1 MLRKNSEDCNMDNEL
16 VKKSNFKVYE
26 IRNRDVLKMMEEQER
41 TSAGGY
47 IEVIPFAQNGTKYC
61 EICENIIMD
70 RDGSWVNPLIMTVSY
85 HRAQTG
91 ARGLCKLANDFFT
104 KQAKETNNSID
115 ILSISSGMKGNRL
128 KLIMLFRCYNN
139 CKPDMRGLFDIVG
152 DEVLKEEKKIEI
164 KGQLVIPD
172 EIKNFSYSQEEISMH
187 KQERERQ
194 QKIYESSSE
203 EQPFLNSIEHYVPKK
218 LYRPEDY
225 IPLVYDLKTK
235 DMQIQTIAS
244 YEEFTKVFEEVMI
257 YVNGIEFYR
266 YLGVI
271 QEPEK
276 EDEFMMYLEDYVR
289 SNYVNKRLF
298 LEEDIPVLMDK
309 LYRSLFQLYIVQDLI
324 EDEDITDIK
333 ITSHD
338 SIRVRVKGKAYLC
351 NVTFIDENDLNRFAR
366 AISIRNN
373 ISLDVPE
380 QTFTDIRDKNY
391 ILRLTV
397 SAEYANCVDN
407 HYIHIRKVSRNK
419 LMGDDL
425 IRLGM
430 YNEVVRDYLID
441 CGRNSNGVIFC
452 GPPGSG
458 KTVALNWFL
467 EDAYEQ
473 SAEILV
479 IQENDELF
487 CYRKGVM
494 LQHTVSNP
502 MKGQEPIDLERLG
515 QLALVAGANVFV
527 IGEVKGAEICSA
539 VTLGNS
545 GCRTALT
552 IHSNSST
559 DAIDKMAD
567 LAMRGY
573 AKDINDAKRMMKV
586 FQTIVYL
593 EDFCVKE
600 ISEIVGYDDEKKDM
614 IYRAIYRKPYED

>member
-1 MLRKNSEDCNMDNEL
+1 MDNEF

-41 TSAGGY
+41 TSTSGY
-47 IEVIPFAQNGTKYC
+47 IEVIPFAQNGTEYC
-61 EICENIIMD
+61 EICENIIVD
-70 RDGSWVNPLIMTVSY
+70 RDGNWVNPLIMTVSY
-85 HRAQTG
+85 HKAQTG
-91 ARGLCKLANDFFT
+91 ARGLCKTASIFFMN
-104 KQAKETNNSID
+104 QAKETNNSIEV
-115 ILSISSGMKGNRL
+115 LSVSSGMEGNRL
-128 KLIMLFRCYNN
+128 KLIMLFRCYDN
-139 CKPDMRGLFDIVG
+139 CKPDMRGFFDIVG
-152 DEVLKEEKKIEI
+152 DEVLKEEKKIDI

-172 EIKNFSYSQEEISMH
+172 EIKNFSYSEDEITLH
-187 KQERERQ
+187 KQKKEEQ

-203 EQPFLNSIEHYVPKK
+203 EQPFLNCIEHYVPQK

-244 YEEFTKVFEEVMI
+244 YEEFTKVFQQVMI

-276 EDEFMMYLEDYVR
+276 EDEFMMYLEEYVR
-289 SNYVNKRLF
+289 SNYVNKQLF
-298 LEEDIPVLMDK
+298 QEEDVPILMDK
-309 LYRSLFQLYIVQDLI
+309 LYRSLFQMYIVQDLI

-351 NVTFIDENDLNRFAR
+351 NVTFIDEDDLNRFAR

-380 QTFTDIRDKNY
+380 QTFTDIRDKKY
-391 ILRLTV
+391 ILRFTV
-397 SAEYANCVDN
+397 SAEYANCVEN
-407 HYIHIRKVSRNK
+407 HYIHIRKISREK
-419 LMGDDL
+419 LMSEDL
-425 IRLGM
+425 IQRGM
-430 YNEVVRDYLID
+430 FNEVVRDYLID
-441 CGRNSNGVIFC
+441 CGRTSNGVIFC

-494 LQHTVSNP
+494 LQHTVTNP
-502 MKGQEPIDLERLG
+502 MKGQEAIDLEKLG

-559 DAIDKMAD
+559 NAIDKMAD

-573 AKDINDAKRMMKV
+573 AKDINDAKRMMKT

-600 ISEIVGYDDEKKDM
+600 ISEIVGYDDDKKEM
-614 IYRAIYRKPYED
+614 IYRAIYRKPEED